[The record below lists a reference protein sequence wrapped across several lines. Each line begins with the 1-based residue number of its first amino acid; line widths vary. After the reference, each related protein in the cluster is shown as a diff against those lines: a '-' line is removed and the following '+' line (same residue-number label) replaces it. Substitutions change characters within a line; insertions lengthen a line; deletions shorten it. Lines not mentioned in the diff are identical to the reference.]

1 MDSTR
6 IYPMTVE
13 PKKASEFMLEN
24 DWTYPF
30 CACCD
35 DTKTCCL
42 GTFCLPW

>member
-30 CACCD
+30 VHVAMIL
-35 DTKTCCL
+35 KHAV
-42 GTFCLPW
+42 